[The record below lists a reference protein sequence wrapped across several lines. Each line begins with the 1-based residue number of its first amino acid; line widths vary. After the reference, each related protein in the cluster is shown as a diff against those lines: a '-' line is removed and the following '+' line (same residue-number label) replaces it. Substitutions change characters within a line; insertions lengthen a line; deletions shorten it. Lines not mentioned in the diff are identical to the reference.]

1 VSEPWQGPREILR
14 SRPLL
19 PNQRYLL
26 DEAILLLEQCQL
38 DIHNIEGD
46 SKERTRVCRTL
57 ESLYQLSSLAARLAK
72 R

>member
-1 VSEPWQGPREILR
+1 MSEPWQGPREILR
-14 SRPLL
+14 SRPTSEH
-19 PNQRYLL
+19 QRGLIAQ
-26 DEAILLLEQCQL
+26 AIQALEECQL